1 MGEIHNH
8 STSNKEYES
17 SVSSKYNR
25 RHTPIALDI
34 LDAIEMAVERAISKY
49 EKREEEIWEEKSK
62 IIMNAFPDGIQNH
75 RNAHQA
81 MIDAAKAQE
90 NFWKELKLDL
100 TPAFAAKPTNARPT
114 STVSIPQIPF
124 LVRSSFNSFQKFS

>member
-25 RHTPIALDI
+25 RHTPITLDI

-49 EKREEEIWEEKSK
+49 EKREEEIWEEKFK

-100 TPAFAAKPTNARPT
+100 TKKGIWGILTVLVGLALVGLAAK
-114 STVSIPQIPF
+114 SG
-124 LVRSSFNSFQKFS
+124 VRWS

>member
-25 RHTPIALDI
+25 RHTPITLDI

-49 EKREEEIWEEKSK
+49 EKREEEIWEEKFK

-100 TPAFAAKPTNARPT
+100 TKKGIWGILTVLVGLALVGLAAKAG
-114 STVSIPQIPF
+114 
-124 LVRSSFNSFQKFS
+124 VRWS

>member
-1 MGEIHNH
+1 MGEIHNQ

-34 LDAIEMAVERAISKY
+34 LEAVEMVVERAIANH
-49 EKREEEIWEEKSK
+49 EKKEEELWDEKSK
-62 IIMNAFPDGIQNH
+62 IFMNAFPDGIQNH

-100 TPAFAAKPTNARPT
+100 TKKGIWGILTVLVGLALVGLAAKAG
-114 STVSIPQIPF
+114 
-124 LVRSSFNSFQKFS
+124 VRWS

>member
-1 MGEIHNH
+1 MGEIHNP

-17 SVSSKYNR
+17 SVSSKSNR
-25 RHTPIALDI
+25 RHTPIASDI

-100 TPAFAAKPTNARPT
+100 TKKGIWGIITVLVGLAMVGLAAKAG
-114 STVSIPQIPF
+114 
-124 LVRSSFNSFQKFS
+124 VRWS

>member
-49 EKREEEIWEEKSK
+49 EKRGEEIWEEKSK

-100 TPAFAAKPTNARPT
+100 TKKGIWGILTVLVGLALVGLAAKAG
-114 STVSIPQIPF
+114 
-124 LVRSSFNSFQKFS
+124 VRWS

>member
-17 SVSSKYNR
+17 SVSSKHNR

-100 TPAFAAKPTNARPT
+100 TKKGIWGILTVLVGLALVGLAAKAG
-114 STVSIPQIPF
+114 
-124 LVRSSFNSFQKFS
+124 VRWS

>member
-34 LDAIEMAVERAISKY
+34 LDEIEMAVERAISKY

-100 TPAFAAKPTNARPT
+100 TKKGIWGILTVLVGLALVGLAAKAG
-114 STVSIPQIPF
+114 
-124 LVRSSFNSFQKFS
+124 VRWS

>member
-75 RNAHQA
+75 RNTHQA

-100 TPAFAAKPTNARPT
+100 TKKGIWGILTVLVGLALVGLAAKAG
-114 STVSIPQIPF
+114 
-124 LVRSSFNSFQKFS
+124 VRWS

>member
-25 RHTPIALDI
+25 RHTPITLDI

-100 TPAFAAKPTNARPT
+100 TKKGIWGILTVLVGLALVGLAAKAG
-114 STVSIPQIPF
+114 
-124 LVRSSFNSFQKFS
+124 VRWS

>member
-1 MGEIHNH
+1 MGEIHNR

-34 LDAIEMAVERAISKY
+34 LDAIEMAVEIAISKY

-100 TPAFAAKPTNARPT
+100 TKKGIWGILTVLVGLALVGLAAKAG
-114 STVSIPQIPF
+114 
-124 LVRSSFNSFQKFS
+124 VRWS

>member
-17 SVSSKYNR
+17 SVSSKYSR

-49 EKREEEIWEEKSK
+49 EKREEEIWEEKFK

-100 TPAFAAKPTNARPT
+100 TKKGIWGILTVLVGLALVGLAAK
-114 STVSIPQIPF
+114 VG
-124 LVRSSFNSFQKFS
+124 VRWS

>member
-34 LDAIEMAVERAISKY
+34 LDAIEMAVERAIYKY
-49 EKREEEIWEEKSK
+49 EKREEEIWEEKFK

-100 TPAFAAKPTNARPT
+100 TKKGIWGILTVLVGLALVGLAAKAG
-114 STVSIPQIPF
+114 
-124 LVRSSFNSFQKFS
+124 VRWS

>member
-25 RHTPIALDI
+25 RHTPITLDI

-49 EKREEEIWEEKSK
+49 EKREEEIWEEKFQ

-100 TPAFAAKPTNARPT
+100 TKKGIWGILTVLVGLALVGLAAKAG
-114 STVSIPQIPF
+114 
-124 LVRSSFNSFQKFS
+124 VRWS

>member
-34 LDAIEMAVERAISKY
+34 LDAIEMVVERAISKY

-90 NFWKELKLDL
+90 NFWNELKLDL
-100 TPAFAAKPTNARPT
+100 TKKGIWGIITVLVGLAMVGLAAKAG
-114 STVSIPQIPF
+114 
-124 LVRSSFNSFQKFS
+124 VRWS

>member
-25 RHTPIALDI
+25 RHTPITLDI

-49 EKREEEIWEEKSK
+49 EKREEEIWEEKFQ

-100 TPAFAAKPTNARPT
+100 TKKGIWGILTVLVGLALVGLAAK
-114 STVSIPQIPF
+114 SG
-124 LVRSSFNSFQKFS
+124 VRWS

>member
-1 MGEIHNH
+1 MGEIHNR

-17 SVSSKYNR
+17 SVSSKSNR
-25 RHTPIALDI
+25 RHTPITLDI

-100 TPAFAAKPTNARPT
+100 TKKGIWGILTVLVGLALVGLAAKAG
-114 STVSIPQIPF
+114 
-124 LVRSSFNSFQKFS
+124 VRWS